1 MTMPDITTHILFGRE
16 VGAKLS
22 ASLQQMIRQHPA
34 AFYFGTQGPDLFF
47 FRKALPHTNPI
58 HRYGSII
65 HKHRV
70 PQTLAFCQK
79 TMRDPA
85 APDALKAYLIGFY
98 CHYFLD
104 STLHPYVYF
113 LTGRICERA
122 PDHPSAVH
130 AKIEAELDSVFC
142 AHFLHIPVSQF
153 PVTRYFRI
161 PEEDKNAISLWYQTL
176 LKEVFRLPAGLKN
189 IRHCFGDF
197 SQLGAAFYAHPYILS
212 GLGAFLSKLYQ
223 PAQIIAAHIK
233 SPQVTRDT
241 ANLKHRP
248 WHHPDDHKLVS
259 RQSAFDL
266 FDEAERS
273 AVLALKAVFQPE
285 KTLAALPFPVTRNFS
300 GNILDKK

>member
-1 MTMPDITTHILFGRE
+1 
-16 VGAKLS
+16 
-22 ASLQQMIRQHPA
+22 
-34 AFYFGTQGPDLFF
+34 
-47 FRKALPHTNPI
+47 
-58 HRYGSII
+58 
-65 HKHRV
+65 
-70 PQTLAFCQK
+70 
-79 TMRDPA
+79 MRDPA
-85 APDALKAYLIGFY
+85 APDTLKAYLIGFY

-233 SPQVTRDT
+233 SPQ
-241 ANLKHRP
+241 A
-248 WHHPDDHKLVS
+248 VS
-259 RQSAFDL
+259 YTHLDVYKRQRKAITTLPFSYKVITTSFIPL
-266 FDEAERS
+266 S
-273 AVLALKAVFQPE
+273 AVTVCPNAFACH
-285 KTLAALPFPVTRNFS
+285 
-300 GNILDKK
+300 G